1 MHLKLTTHGRF
12 CKQNNQLPT
21 KSHDELEDNS
31 NERDFVT
38 HLQCGFFLCMVPLCI
53 ISLQG
58 GDCCM
63 TPSLL
68 KMAALL
74 RQPQNTVEHV

>member
-1 MHLKLTTHGRF
+1 MSVTL
-12 CKQNNQLPT
+12 
-21 KSHDELEDNS
+21 SHICNL
-31 NERDFVT
+31 
-38 HLQCGFFLCMVPLCI
+38 GFFLCMVPLCI